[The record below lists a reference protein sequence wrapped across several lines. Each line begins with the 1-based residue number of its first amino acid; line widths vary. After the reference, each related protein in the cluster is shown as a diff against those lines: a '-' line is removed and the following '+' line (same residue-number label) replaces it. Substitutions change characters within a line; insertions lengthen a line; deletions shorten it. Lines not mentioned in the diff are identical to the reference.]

1 MHKREMILLVAVLFF
16 SIVLPCKRDS
26 SQPRKAFHGVR
37 KFEKDHT
44 ITLEGCAQILL
55 DTTTSQS
62 LFDPIFLIQKLLKML
77 KF

>member
-16 SIVLPCKRDS
+16 SIVLHCKRDS

-44 ITLEGCAQILL
+44 TTLEGCARCLL
-55 DTTTSQS
+55 
-62 LFDPIFLIQKLLKML
+62 
-77 KF
+77 